1 MAGLRHP
8 DWHLF
13 AERRFRRRAAVSAS
27 AQVFRG
33 EPYIVLSDRIT
44 GQHVRLSARAQD
56 LWRMLDGRRT
66 AQALW
71 EEMIRRPAT
80 APTQTELVDWLLQ
93 LVSSGLVLSDHE
105 IDAESLTERD
115 TRRRSQ
121 QIESRAASPLSI
133 KVRLFDPEPLVRA
146 VWPFVAWLFTPF
158 GGVLVAAL
166 LLSGLV
172 LGLMHLPELTQGA
185 DQALLSQSRLIGVA
199 LTYPVMKFFHEMAHC
214 LALYRFGGKVRECG
228 VMFLVFFPV
237 PYVEASEA
245 NALPDKRARMLVG
258 GAGILAE
265 LVMASLA
272 LILWLSLEPGLE
284 RAILFNFILLGTVS
298 TLLFNG
304 NPLLKFDAY
313 YVLSDWLE
321 LPNLAS
327 RAGAFLQDRFLWRIC
342 GLRPELDVSRSEAR
356 IFALYGTGALAYRM
370 LLTLTIA
377 FVVANWFFLLGLL
390 LAAWA
395 VVMGLLWPPYK
406 TLRKGWRM
414 ARSQNRQRRAGG
426 RFLLFIAVVVG
437 LAGFVP
443 LPFSARGE
451 GQVTLLP
458 AAQVTAGTTARVA
471 AFRVADGAQ
480 VAAGDEI
487 LRLEDPE
494 ALARREAL
502 TLSLAYLSEAL
513 TRAGLAPL
521 ERQRL
526 EREHQITAEALE
538 RAGERVAA
546 LSVTAPRAG
555 RLAWD
560 GARAPLEGAFLF
572 RGDRLGEVQ
581 AGDAIELPMAFP
593 ASYSGRARDSQRVDL
608 LFPDG
613 AQMSLP
619 VLRDSVVDSGGQVP
633 EALLAPAGGP
643 LPASPGGE
651 GRVLIASWILW
662 ATPEGDLSARAGMR
676 FDARV
681 DLGRATAAEQLL
693 FHLRRLFVRVIRL

>member
-80 APTQTELVDWLLQ
+80 APTQSELVDWLLQ

-121 QIESRAASPLSI
+121 QIEQRAASPLSI
-133 KVRLFDPEPLVRA
+133 KVKLFDPEPLVK
-146 VWPFVAWLFTPF
+146 VLWPFTSWLFTPF
-158 GGVLVAAL
+158 GGVMVALL

-172 LGLMHLPELTQGA
+172 LGLIHLPELTQSA

-228 VMFLVFFPV
+228 VMFLVMFPV

-265 LVMASLA
+265 LVMASVA
-272 LILWLSLEPGLE
+272 LLLWLGLEPGLE
-284 RAILFNFILLGTVS
+284 RALLFNFILLGTVS

-313 YVLSDWLE
+313 YVVSDWLE
-321 LPNLAS
+321 LPNMAS
-327 RAGAFLQDRFLWRIC
+327 RAGAYLQDRFLWRIC
-342 GLRPELDVSRSEAR
+342 GLRPELEVSRSEAW
-356 IFALYGTGALAYRM
+356 IFGIYGTAALLYRT

-377 FVVANWFFLLGLL
+377 LVVANWFFLLGLI

-395 VVMGLLWPPYK
+395 VVMGLIWPPYK
-406 TLRKGWRM
+406 TIRKGMRM
-414 ARSQNRQRRAGG
+414 ARAQNRQSRAGL
-426 RFLLFIAVVVG
+426 RVALFLAVIIG

-443 LPFSARGE
+443 LPFSASGA
-451 GQVTLLP
+451 GQVTALP
-458 AAQVTAGTTARVA
+458 QAKVTAGTTARVA
-471 AFRVADGAQ
+471 AFRVADGAR
-480 VAAGDEI
+480 VSAGQEI
-487 LRLEDPE
+487 LRLEDSE
-494 ALARREAL
+494 ALVRREAL
-502 TLSLAYLSEAL
+502 TLSLAYLSEAQ

-526 EREHQITAEALE
+526 EREQQIAAEALE
-538 RAGERVAA
+538 RAEERVAA
-546 LSVTAPRAG
+546 LVVTAPRDG

-560 GARAPLEGAFLF
+560 GARAPLKGSFVF
-572 RGDRLGEVQ
+572 RGDRLGEIQ
-581 AGDAIELPMAFP
+581 APDAIELPIAFP
-593 ASYSGRARDSQRVDL
+593 AAYSGLARDRAEVDL

-613 AQMSLP
+613 TEITLP
-619 VLRDSVVDSGGQVP
+619 VLRESVVDSGGQVP
-633 EALLAPAGGP
+633 EALLAPAGGM
-643 LPASPGGE
+643 LPAAAE
-651 GRVLIASWILW
+651 GRALISSWIVW
-662 ATPEGDLSARAGMR
+662 AAPEGDLSSRSGLR
-676 FDARV
+676 FDARI
-681 DLGRATAAEQLL
+681 DLGQATAAEQLL
-693 FHLRRLFVRVIRL
+693 FHVRRLFVRVIRL